1 MTAYRPSCKGA
12 SRGYSIIE
20 LLISM
25 AILVVLTGA
34 IFAQINH
41 MQKKSA
47 SEAMKLDMGQEARE
61 FVDQTVRDLHMAG
74 YPNVTMY
81 APPVNDVTKVAAGLV
96 SVSPTSILMEGDVN
110 NDGNVYSVNI
120 YYVRDVNNDG
130 NVYSV
135 NIYYVPSDVNDPNCP
150 CVRRSAVIK
159 VATGSLSQPTA
170 SSYTEAQNVVPPGT
184 GPGQSG
190 EDLFSFYDQNGN
202 QVTAVGTGVDISTAS
217 GQATID
223 SISTVKINLTILSN
237 LRDPE
242 TGGPMGSSLSGT
254 AKVGH

>member
-34 IFAQINH
+34 SIAQINH

-96 SVSPTSILMEGDVN
+96 SVSPTSILMEG
-110 NDGNVYSVNI
+110 
-120 YYVRDVNNDG
+120 DVNNDG

-242 TGGPMGSSLSGT
+242 TGGTMGTSMSGT

>member
-1 MTAYRPSCKGA
+1 MTAYRSPRKGV

-34 IFAQINH
+34 IFAQIDH

-47 SEAMKLDMGQEARE
+47 SEAMKLDIGQEARE

-81 APPVNDVTKVAAGLV
+81 APPVSDVTKVAAGLV
-96 SVSPTSILMEGDVN
+96 SVSPTSILMEG
-110 NDGNVYSVNI
+110 
-120 YYVRDVNNDG
+120 DVNNDG

-159 VATGSLSQPTA
+159 VATDSLSQPTA

-202 QVTAVGTGVDISTAS
+202 PVTAVGTGADISTAS
-217 GQATID
+217 GQAAID

-237 LRDPE
+237 LRDPA
-242 TGGPMGSSLSGT
+242 TGGLMGTSMSGT

>member
-1 MTAYRPSCKGA
+1 MKRALGLGPLNREA
-12 SRGYSIIE
+12 SRGFSIIE

-25 AILVVLTGA
+25 LILITVTGA
-34 IFAQINH
+34 IFAQINQ

-47 SEAMKLDMGQEARE
+47 SEAAKLDIGQEARE

-74 YPNVTMY
+74 YPNPAMY
-81 APPVNDVTKVAAGLV
+81 AQPANDVTKVAVGLV

-120 YYVRDVNNDG
+120 A
-130 NVYSV
+130 
-135 NIYYVPSDVNDPNCP
+135 YVPSDANDPNCP

-159 VATGSLSQPTA
+159 VATDSLSQPTA
-170 SSYTEAQNVVPPGT
+170 SSYTEVQNVVPPGT

-202 QVTAVGTGVDISTAS
+202 PVTGVGTGVDIST
-217 GQATID
+217 GQATLD

-237 LRDPE
+237 LRDPA
-242 TGGPMGSSLSGT
+242 TGGPMGTSLSGT

>member
-1 MTAYRPSCKGA
+1 MTRV
-12 SRGYSIIE
+12 SRSNPLRQRATGGFSIIE

-25 AILVVLTGA
+25 LILVTVTGA
-34 IFAQINH
+34 IFAQINQ

-61 FVDQTVRDLHMAG
+61 FVDQTMRDLHMAG
-74 YPNVTMY
+74 YPNLAMY

-120 YYVRDVNNDG
+120 YYV
-130 NVYSV
+130 
-135 NIYYVPSDVNDPNCP
+135 PADVNDSNCP

-159 VATGSLSQPTA
+159 VATGSLSQPIA

-190 EDLFSFYDQNGN
+190 EDLFAFYDQNGN
-202 QVTAVGTGVDISTAS
+202 PVTGVGTGVDISTPS

-237 LRDPE
+237 LRDPA
-242 TGGPMGSSLSGT
+242 TGGPMGTSLSGT

>member
-1 MTAYRPSCKGA
+1 MNMASSLRPLQQEA
-12 SRGYSIIE
+12 SRGFSIIE

-25 AILVVLTGA
+25 MILITVTGA
-34 IFAQINH
+34 IFAQINQ

-47 SEAMKLDMGQEARE
+47 SEAAKLDIGQGARE

-74 YPNVTMY
+74 YPNLAMYTQPVT
-81 APPVNDVTKVAAGLV
+81 DVTKVAVGLV

-120 YYVRDVNNDG
+120 
-130 NVYSV
+130 S
-135 NIYYVPSDVNDPNCP
+135 YVPSDANDPNCP

-159 VATGSLSQPTA
+159 VATDSLSQPTA
-170 SSYTEAQNVVPPGT
+170 SSYTEVQNVVPPGT

-202 QVTAVGTGVDISTAS
+202 PVTAVGTGVDIST
-217 GQATID
+217 GPATLD

-237 LRDPE
+237 LRDPA
-242 TGGPMGSSLSGT
+242 TGGPMGTSLSGT

>member
-1 MTAYRPSCKGA
+1 MTAYRSSRKGA

-74 YPNVTMY
+74 YPNVAMY
-81 APPVNDVTKVAAGLV
+81 APPVTDVTKVAAGLV
-96 SVSPTSILMEGDVN
+96 SVSPTSILMEG
-110 NDGNVYSVNI
+110 
-120 YYVRDVNNDG
+120 DVNNDG

-159 VATGSLSQPTA
+159 VATDSLSQPTA
-170 SSYTEAQNVVPPGT
+170 ASYTEAQNVVPPGT

-190 EDLFSFYDQNGN
+190 EDLFSFSDQNGN

-242 TGGPMGSSLSGT
+242 TGGTMGTSLSGT